1 MTKRQEKKQQHL
13 EIDRRETY
21 LDRVEWERER
31 FRRSQR
37 DIDRASW
44 ERYTGTMFFLNVSSG
59 PHEKQ

>member
-31 FRRSQR
+31 VRRRQR
-37 DIDRASW
+37 DIDRVGW
-44 ERYTGTMFFLNVSSG
+44 ERYTGIMFFLNVSSG